1 MNNKRYFHIVYS
13 YGWGDNGTN
22 GKGTFKST
30 GPNMPSRKSIKEIAI
45 KTLTEEFNVKGTI
58 QIIVENI
65 IEMTEED
72 FNNFYNE

>member
-13 YGWGDNGTN
+13 WWGDNNTD

-30 GPNMPSRKSIKEIAI
+30 GPNMPSRKSIKETAI
-45 KTLTEEFNVKGTI
+45 KTLTKEFNVKGTI

-72 FNNFYNE
+72 FNDFYNE

>member
-13 YGWGDNGTN
+13 WWGDNNTN
-22 GKGTFKST
+22 GKGAFKSK

-45 KTLTEEFNVKGTI
+45 KALTEEFKVKGTI

-65 IEMTEED
+65 IEMTEKD
-72 FNNFYNE
+72 FNDFYNE

>member
-13 YGWGDNGTN
+13 WWGDNNTN
-22 GKGTFKST
+22 GKGICKST
-30 GPNMPSRKSIKEIAI
+30 GSNMPSKKLIQEVAI
-45 KTLTEEFNVKGTI
+45 KALTEEFNVKGTI

-65 IEMTEED
+65 IEMTKKD